1 MANKKFSE
9 FVLKTSTSD
18 VSHIVGYN
26 GAENVQITPAN
37 FVTTGGTGVFLPLA
51 GGTMTGT
58 TNHNDSVY
66 SYWGTGQDL
75 QIGHDGSN
83 SYIIDKGAGDLLLY
97 YSDDFVV
104 SKQGT
109 SEVSIRANQDSSV
122 ELFFDNAQKFETTS
136 TGISVTGSNN
146 RFIVDS
152 GSAAAID
159 ICYVGSQRTIRALET
174 GGGNARQLDLLA
186 SDFIFK
192 TDAGEKMRLDSSGNL
207 GVGTSTPQLPL
218 HIEGATGS
226 QVVISAASDSV
237 GTTAGILL
245 RAEAGESNSLARV
258 KSAIFFERIAGTYG
272 NGDLKFAVNSDA
284 NNDTVTVADTKMT
297 INSSGNL
304 GVGTSTPRGILDIG
318 STGDGA
324 LSNTTSQ
331 YQLILEAPS
340 GTGDLGRNIGWSE
353 STGVNVVTAAIN
365 AVDDGASSATG
376 LTFST
381 GDSSSLTERMRIDST
396 GLVNITNNLDYSL
409 RFSNQSAYNSGINN
423 GIVFN
428 GKYTSGGSV
437 TDMASIRGGKD
448 NTVDTHFGGKLT
460 FHTRQNGGVDTKRM
474 EIDSI
479 GNAAI
484 GTTVSST
491 NRLSV
496 GGIIKSAGNN
506 NYQNILTKEGSTGT
520 FTFNFSELGNGISDN
535 VSYFIMVTVY
545 RPTTDVENDV
555 ATLLLHGIMPRGGS
569 SVFNTINTLLG
580 TGISVLT
587 ATNSGNSLVIT
598 TDSNVNLRC
607 ALTLTT
613 VGGTS

>member
-9 FVLKTSTSD
+9 FVLKTTTSD

-37 FVTTGGTGVFLPLA
+37 FVTGGGTGVFLPLA
-51 GGTMTGT
+51 GGTMVGNTI
-58 TNHNDSVY
+58 HNDNVRSVY
-66 SYWGTGQDL
+66 GTSSDGLQIFHNGTDSLILDSGTGNL
-75 QIGHDGSN
+75 RILGSTNVRIQNQADN
-83 SYIIDKGAGDLLLY
+83 SDMIVGNSGTSVDLY
-97 YSDDFVV
+97 YNN
-104 SKQGT
+104 SK
-109 SEVSIRANQDSSV
+109 
-122 ELFFDNAQKFETTS
+122 KFETTS
-136 TGISVTGSNN
+136 TGISVEGNGVFTDNIGIGAAPVGNPAT
-146 RFIVDS
+146 RFLAVGEAGVTAGGIQLWAGASQTHFIQFGDAASGDDYFRGAISYAHSTNTLSLLQNAVNALSFS
-152 GSAAAID
+152 GSQLATFSGVVIVAEATNKGQLFF
-159 ICYVGSQRTIRALET
+159 GSADTNYEIK
-174 GGGNARQLDLLA
+174 GGGNFGYLSLNAPILRFDTGG
-186 SDFIFK
+186 S
-192 TDAGEKMRLDSSGNL
+192 EKMRLDASGNL
-207 GVGTSTPQLPL
+207 GIGTSTPQLPL

-258 KSAIFFERIAGTYG
+258 KGAIFFERIAGTYG

-297 INSSGNL
+297 INS
-304 GVGTSTPRGILDIG
+304 
-318 STGDGA
+318 A
-324 LSNTTSQ
+324 
-331 YQLILEAPS
+331 
-340 GTGDLGRNIGWSE
+340 
-353 STGVNVVTAAIN
+353 
-365 AVDDGASSATG
+365 
-376 LTFST
+376 
-381 GDSSSLTERMRIDST
+381 
-396 GLVNITNNLDYSL
+396 GLVNITNSADYSL

-428 GKYTSGGSV
+428 GKYTSGGSN

-484 GTTVSST
+484 GMAVSST

-520 FTFNFSELGNGISDN
+520 FTFNFTELGNGLSDN

-545 RPTTDVENDV
+545 RPTTDVANDV
-555 ATLLLHGIMPRGGS
+555 ATLLLHGIMPRGGT
-569 SVFNTINTLLG
+569 SVFNTINTLKG
-580 TGISVLT
+580 AGIAVLT
-587 ATNSGNSLVIT
+587 ATNNGNSLVIT

-613 VGGTS
+613 VGGTT